1 MRGRDLNLRPLV
13 YEPDGIWRFSANEWG
28 WWTDGG
34 QVFGPN
40 TMVETW
46 WTNRKTKIRPSKHA
60 QFHILFFTALNMLVF
75 IHQSYPRGQLQI
87 KDEFHSHHLFLEIDV
102 PDCWHNQL
110 ATLSPEAQ

>member
-1 MRGRDLNLRPLV
+1 MVDRCWTGFSNLTQWWKLGGQPKKQNVTPQSMLNFTFDLV
-13 YEPDGIWRFSANEWG
+13 YDMNLLI
-28 WWTDGG
+28 
-34 QVFGPN
+34 
-40 TMVETW
+40 
-46 WTNRKTKIRPSKHA
+46 
-60 QFHILFFTALNMLVF
+60 F